1 MTFKSPFNVRSPV
14 FFVEL
19 SQAGHIYDDFGF
31 RRVAAGVIFLGCADD
46 KINDAGEAATATAT
60 FAHGMIDLG
69 RNDKLPTIFI
79 EQLNDSVAD
88 FLVGDVIATA
98 N

>member
-19 SQAGHIYDDFGF
+19 FQAGHIYDDFGF
-31 RRVAAGVIFLGCADD
+31 RRVAAGVIFLGSADD
-46 KINDAGEAATATAT
+46 KINDVGKAAATTTT
-60 FAHGMIDLG
+60 FAHGMINFG
-69 RNDKLPTIFI
+69 RNDKLPAVFI
-79 EQLNDSVAD
+79 EELDDSVAD